1 MSSASD
7 SALRA
12 ARIRRAQPT
21 DVPAILDMI
30 RALAA
35 YEALEH
41 ELALDAE
48 ELREAMFG
56 RRPFVEALLA
66 EKSEGDNHVEA
77 VGYALYFK
85 SFSTFRCRPGFYLED
100 LFVLPEARGQG
111 VGLALLR
118 AVCAEAERRR
128 YARVEWSVLDWNAPA
143 IAFYERLGAVHQPEW
158 QRFRLDGDALARA
171 AAQMDVSGD

>member
-1 MSSASD
+1 
-7 SALRA
+7 
-12 ARIRRAQPT
+12 
-21 DVPAILDMI
+21 MI

-41 ELALDAE
+41 ELVLNAE
-48 ELREAMFG
+48 GLREALFG
-56 RRPFVEALLA
+56 CRPFVEALLA
-66 EKSEGDNHVEA
+66 EQVSGEESEAKS

-100 LFVLPEARGQG
+100 LFVMPEARGQG
-111 VGLALLR
+111 IGLGLLR

-143 IAFYERLGAVHQPEW
+143 IAFYERLGAVHQREW
-158 QRFRLDGDALARA
+158 QRFRLDGEALARA
-171 AAQMDVSGD
+171 AAQMDASGD

>member
-1 MSSASD
+1 MSSASE
-7 SALRA
+7 SSA
-12 ARIRRAQPT
+12 ARIRRAQPA
-21 DVPAILDMI
+21 DVPVLLKLIQ
-30 RALAA
+30 ALAA

-41 ELALDAE
+41 ELALDAG
-48 ELREAMFG
+48 ELHEALFG

-66 EKSEGDNHVEA
+66 EQIDSSEINLEA
-77 VGYALYFK
+77 VGCAIYFK

-111 VGLALLR
+111 IGLALLR
-118 AVCAEAERRR
+118 AVCAEAERSH

-158 QRFRLDGDALARA
+158 QRFRLDGEALTRA
-171 AAQMDVSGD
+171 ALQMDASGD